1 MSGRRFLIV
10 GGLIAGLLGAPAAA
24 SAAAPTN
31 VRVTDVRASGAT
43 LTWNAP
49 SGTREVYGYNIVNLL
64 NPDANNGVGFS
75 FETTGEADLAPNT
88 TYRLAVYATY
98 TDGGQ
103 SSNSV
108 PVNVTTPR
116 DTTPPEPP
124 RLQHTGHTATSVSLL
139 WLAGRDDVGVD
150 SFVISN
156 GSQTFTRPAWQQWFG
171 GFGPLESN
179 RTHTFTIRARDA
191 AGNLSAPSNEVA
203 VAIENV
209 PPTAPT
215 NLRRQGDNL
224 AWDAATDN
232 VGVTRYLVFVD
243 GDSFALFSTAGL
255 TSPLQIL
262 DPCGCEPVPG
272 PGAHT
277 YVVRARDE
285 SGNLSPPSAP
295 LTVVLD

>member
-1 MSGRRFLIV
+1 MRILII
-10 GGLIAGLLGAPAAA
+10 GGLIAGLLAVPATA

-64 NPDANNGVGFS
+64 NSDVNNGVGFS
-75 FETTGEADLAPNT
+75 FTTTGEAELQPST

-98 TDGGQ
+98 VDGGQ
-103 SSNSV
+103 SGNSA

-116 DTTPPEPP
+116 DTTPPEAPQL
-124 RLQHTGHTATSVSLL
+124 RHTGHTATSVSLA
-139 WLAGRDDVGVD
+139 WNAGRDDVGVD
-150 SFVISN
+150 SFVIST
-156 GSQTFTRPAWQQWFG
+156 GSRTVTRPAWQQWWTAI
-171 GFGPLESN
+171 PDLESN

-191 AGNLSAPSNEVA
+191 AGNLSPPSDEVA

-232 VGVTRYLVFVD
+232 VGVVRYLVFVD
-243 GDSFALFSTAGL
+243 GDPFQLFSTSGL
-255 TSPLQIL
+255 TSPLRIL
-262 DPCGCEPVPG
+262 DPCGEPVPG

-285 SGNLSPPSAP
+285 SGNLSPPSEA
-295 LTVVLD
+295 LTVMLD

>member
-1 MSGRRFLIV
+1 MRILII
-10 GGLIAGLLGAPAAA
+10 GGLVAGLLAVPATAA
-24 SAAAPTN
+24 AAAPTN
-31 VRVTDVRASGAT
+31 LRVTDLRASGAT

-49 SGTREVYGYNIVNLL
+49 TGTREVYGYNVVNLL
-64 NPDANNGVGFS
+64 DPNVNNGVGFS
-75 FETTGEADLAPNT
+75 FETTGEATLQPNT
-88 TYRLAVYATY
+88 AYRLAVYATY
-98 TDGGQ
+98 VDGGQ

-124 RLQHTGHTATSVSLL
+124 RLRHTGHTATSVSLS
-139 WLAGRDDVGVD
+139 WNAGRDDVGVD

-191 AGNLSAPSNEVA
+191 AGNLSAPSNEVS

-215 NLRRQGDNL
+215 NLRRGGEGLQ
-224 AWDAATDN
+224 WDAATDN
-232 VGVTRYLVFVD
+232 VGVTRYRVFVD
-243 GDSFALFSTAGL
+243 GDPFALFSTTRL
-255 TSPLQIL
+255 TSPLQIS
-262 DPCGCEPVPG
+262 DGCCEFFPG
-272 PGAHT
+272 PGPHT
-277 YVVRARDE
+277 YVVRASDE

-295 LTVVLD
+295 LTVVLP

>member
-88 TYRLAVYATY
+88 SYRLAVYATY

-243 GDSFALFSTAGL
+243 GDTFALFSTAGL

-272 PGAHT
+272 PGTHT